1 MRTIGLVTS
10 ARSDLSFYLPLM
22 RRIAL
27 DPSLK
32 LEVIATGMHL
42 SRRHGL
48 TVREV
53 ARAGFHVA
61 HRIPTLGASD
71 HPSAIAA
78 AMGAGVTGFSRL
90 FARRAPDLL
99 VVMGD
104 RFDMFPAALAA
115 LPFRIPVAH
124 ISGGDVTEGA
134 IDDSLRHGLTK
145 LSHLHFASTA
155 LSAARLL
162 RMGEERWRVSVTGSL
177 AVDNIK
183 NTPAWTLER
192 TAARFGFDPKRP
204 FALATFHPATL
215 EHERSGRQADALL
228 RALRAAPLQ
237 CVFTK
242 ANADT
247 GGAGINARVAA
258 FCRRRRGAVL
268 VANAGAEGYLSL
280 MRWATVM
287 LGNSSSGLVEAPSFR
302 LPVVNVGTRQAG
314 RQRAANVIDVAAGSA
329 PEIARALR
337 KALSAGFRARL
348 RGLRNPYGDGRTA
361 ERIAEIL
368 ASVELSDRL
377 LRKKFNFT
385 EGR

>member
-27 DPSLK
+27 DPSVK

-48 TVREV
+48 TVREIE
-53 ARAGFHVA
+53 RAGFRVA
-61 HRIPTLGASD
+61 HKVPTLGPSD
-71 HPSAIAA
+71 QPAAIAA
-78 AMGAGVTGFSRL
+78 AMGAGVSGFSRL

-134 IDDSLRHGLTK
+134 IDDLLRHGLTK
-145 LSHLHFASTA
+145 LSHLHFVSTS
-155 LSAARLL
+155 LSAARV
-162 RMGEERWRVSVTGSL
+162 RQMGEERWRVSVTGSL

-183 NTPAWTLER
+183 DTPTWTLGR
-192 TAARFGFDPKRP
+192 TAERFGFDPERP
-204 FALATFHPATL
+204 YALVTFHSATL

-228 RALRAAPLQ
+228 QALRTEPLQ

-247 GGAGINARVAA
+247 GGAEINARIAA

-268 VANAGAEGYLSL
+268 VGNAGAAGYLSL
-280 MRWATVM
+280 MRWAAVM

-302 LPVVNVGTRQAG
+302 LPVVNIGPRQAG
-314 RQRAANVIDVAAGSA
+314 RQRAENVIDAAAGTA

-337 KALSAGFRARL
+337 KALSAAFRARL
-348 RGLRNPYGDGRTA
+348 RGMRNPYGDGRA
-361 ERIAEIL
+361 AARIAATL
-368 ASVELSDRL
+368 ASTPLSDRL
-377 LRKKFNFT
+377 LRKKFDLT
-385 EGR
+385 GKR